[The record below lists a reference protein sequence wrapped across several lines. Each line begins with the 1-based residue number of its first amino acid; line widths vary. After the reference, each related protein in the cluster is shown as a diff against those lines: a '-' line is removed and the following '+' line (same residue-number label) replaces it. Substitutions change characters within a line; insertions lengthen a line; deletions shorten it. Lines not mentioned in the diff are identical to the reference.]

1 MAIPLVPRAPCRPAE
16 HMEVKT
22 LAAADIESAHLHK
35 GEVPGF
41 LHHRPNRGDDNK
53 NEDPKSGK

>member
-1 MAIPLVPRAPCRPAE
+1 
-16 HMEVKT
+16 MEVKT